1 MDPTELS
8 WRAEEACMAA
18 WPAPRELLLQGWLL
32 RAAGGSHRRP
42 NSVNPIRGGASDPSA
57 ILPTVEAIYG
67 AFGQVPL
74 FRVLSFVEE
83 MDAIL
88 DGKGYTPE
96 GETLTLY
103 GEIDGFETSSEGST
117 GLAPTELAIVPGAEW
132 LQARAEL
139 SEIEAAESQI
149 YEAMLN
155 SLLLPRAFAATR
167 DGGRED
173 GRIAA
178 LAYGVVCDGLGVI
191 ESVVTDKAK
200 RQRGYARQTVGRL
213 LQWAKDEGA
222 YGVCLQVV
230 ADNAPALGLYRSLG
244 FTSELHRYH
253 YRRKR

>member
-8 WRAEEACMAA
+8 WCAEEACMAA
-18 WPAPRELLLQGWLL
+18 WPAPRELLLEGWLL
-32 RAAGGSHRRP
+32 RAAGGGHRRP

-67 AFGQVPL
+67 AFGQAPL

-83 MDAIL
+83 TDDVLAAN
-88 DGKGYTPE
+88 GYTAE
-96 GETLTLY
+96 GETLTLF
-103 GEIDGFETSSEGST
+103 GEIDGFAISSERS
-117 GLAPTELAIVPGAEW
+117 TELAIVPGAEW
-132 LQARAEL
+132 LKARAEL
-139 SEIEAAESQI
+139 SEIDAAESQI
-149 YEAMLN
+149 YEAMLG

-167 DGGRED
+167 DGDRAD
-173 GRIAA
+173 GKIAA
-178 LAYGVVCDGLGVI
+178 LAYGVVCNGLGVV

-213 LQWAKDEGA
+213 MQWAKDEGA

-230 ADNAPALGLYRSLG
+230 ADNAPAVGLYRALG
-244 FTSELHRYH
+244 FNQELHRYH